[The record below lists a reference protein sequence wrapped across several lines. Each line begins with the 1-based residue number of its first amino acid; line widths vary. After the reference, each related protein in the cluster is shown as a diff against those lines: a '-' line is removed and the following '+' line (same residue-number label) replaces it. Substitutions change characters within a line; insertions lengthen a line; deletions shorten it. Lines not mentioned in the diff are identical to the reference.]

1 MKKVRRILAII
12 GIVVLVALYIC
23 TLVSA
28 LFDSATTM
36 GFFKASVAMT
46 ILVPV
51 ILYAMIMFT
60 RVLKPDEIIPE
71 LDGEETEDN
80 E

>member
-60 RVLKPDEIIPE
+60 RVLKPDEIMPE